1 MDTLIFA
8 LLYQLLS
15 FPIFLL
21 VLDRGL
27 KAALAASGYSYL
39 TAENLAEFLLEP
51 WTAVFLILLVLFGV
65 LLMSVEAGAF
75 LTAYQGTA
83 YFRRVTPLGMG
94 LGGLEKTADEGKK
107 RNGKVFLVIA
117 AGGLFLNFVPLSLLL
132 SRIKPVN
139 FVLEELWAL
148 PWGPALLG
156 AAVLLL
162 FLWLWPRAFV
172 LCYCM
177 VEQKSYE
184 DSLWHSR
191 QMMKRRGLW
200 ITAMFLGLN
209 LFLGLAMSGIYALG
223 NLLVF
228 LAAEIVVEPSLR
240 LAARSLAMREV
251 ELALLFLYSILTSV
265 VNLGFFAGVYYQ
277 EEKKEHRLFA
287 PKKARKGWEDKG
299 KIRILL
305 AGLFCL
311 SFFLLFQLG
320 VNGSRLRDD
329 ALMEIQITAHR
340 GSSRS
345 APENTMAAIEAAVE
359 EMADFAEV
367 DVQETLDGVLVLCH
381 DRTLKRIAGLNRKIT
396 EMTFQQLQ
404 EIDAGSFFS
413 DAFSGERIPA
423 LETVME
429 YAKGRINLNLELKNI
444 GSSTSLP
451 EKTAAMIQEWEM
463 EEQCVVSS
471 TSLDYLKRVKAAD
484 PDIRTG
490 YIVAAAYGSYY
501 LEDCLDFISV
511 RSSFVS
517 RAMVERVHEAG
528 KAVHVWTVNSAAEME
543 EMKAAGVDNLITD
556 YPVMAREIC
565 FSPEE
570 EGILFFSGD

>member
-265 VNLGFFAGVYYQ
+265 VNLGFLPECTTRRRKRNTGCLLRKRP
-277 EEKKEHRLFA
+277 EKA
-287 PKKARKGWEDKG
+287 G
-299 KIRILL
+299 KIKEK
-305 AGLFCL
+305 
-311 SFFLLFQLG
+311 SEFFWPGF
-320 VNGSRLRDD
+320 
-329 ALMEIQITAHR
+329 
-340 GSSRS
+340 
-345 APENTMAAIEAAVE
+345 
-359 EMADFAEV
+359 FA
-367 DVQETLDGVLVLCH
+367 
-381 DRTLKRIAGLNRKIT
+381 
-396 EMTFQQLQ
+396 
-404 EIDAGSFFS
+404 
-413 DAFSGERIPA
+413 
-423 LETVME
+423 
-429 YAKGRINLNLELKNI
+429 
-444 GSSTSLP
+444 
-451 EKTAAMIQEWEM
+451 
-463 EEQCVVSS
+463 
-471 TSLDYLKRVKAAD
+471 
-484 PDIRTG
+484 
-490 YIVAAAYGSYY
+490 
-501 LEDCLDFISV
+501 
-511 RSSFVS
+511 
-517 RAMVERVHEAG
+517 
-528 KAVHVWTVNSAAEME
+528 
-543 EMKAAGVDNLITD
+543 
-556 YPVMAREIC
+556 
-565 FSPEE
+565 
-570 EGILFFSGD
+570 